1 MSDKTTNQSRIEG
14 YLQKL
19 EETKTV
25 RMVGR
30 VRSATGLSIQ
40 ASVTG
45 ARLGDVVEIV
55 GSHEGPPLLAEVVGV
70 QEGRVTLL
78 PFGTTR
84 GIGPDDQVTAV
95 GKPLTLAVGESLLGR
110 VLDGLGQPIDGCGPL
125 ANAQPW
131 DVMRPAP
138 DPLSRHRIETPLC
151 FGLRAIDGL
160 LTIGEGQRVGLFA
173 GPGIG
178 KSTTLA
184 QIARRTTADVV
195 VICLVGERGREVRS
209 FIEDSLTE
217 EGLERSV
224 VVVATADSPPV
235 VRLKSAY
242 TATAIAEYFRDEGK
256 RVLLMMD
263 SLTRFARAQRDVGL
277 AAGELPARHGYPA
290 SVFAALPRLLERSGN
305 SEKGTITAVYTILV
319 PGDDLR
325 EPVADEVQGILD
337 GHIVLS
343 RQLAERGHW
352 PAIDVLQS
360 LSRAMPRLISSEH
373 RDAAQRF
380 VKLLAAYESKRDLI
394 TLGAYDYG
402 SNPQVDEAIDLI
414 ETLEKFL
421 QQDLSEHVEFDKTV
435 SQLLE
440 LV

>member
-1 MSDKTTNQSRIEG
+1 MSDKTRNPSRMKG

-25 RMVGR
+25 RLVGR
-30 VRSATGLSIQ
+30 VRSATGLAIQ
-40 ASVTG
+40 ASITG
-45 ARLGDVVEIV
+45 ARLGDVVEIG
-55 GSHEGPPLLAEVVGV
+55 GSQADKPLLAEVVGV

-84 GIGPDDQVTAV
+84 GIGPDDEVSTI
-95 GKPLTLAVGESLLGR
+95 GNPLRLAVGESLLGR
-110 VLDGLGQPIDGCGPL
+110 VLDGLGNPIDGVGPL
-125 ANAQPW
+125 ENTQPW

-138 DPLSRHRIETPLC
+138 NPLTRRRIETPLC

-217 EGLERSV
+217 EGLQRSV

-242 TATAIAEYFRDEGK
+242 TATAIAEYFRDEGR

-277 AAGELPARHGYPA
+277 AAGELPARYGYPP
-290 SVFAALPRLLERSGN
+290 SVFAALPALLERSGN
-305 SEKGTITAVYTILV
+305 SEKGTMTAVYTVLV

-360 LSRAMPRLISSEH
+360 LSRAMPRLISTDH
-373 RDAAQRF
+373 KDAARRF

-394 TLGAYDYG
+394 SLGAYDYG
-402 SNPQVDEAIDLI
+402 TDPQVDEAIDLI
-414 ETLEKFL
+414 ESLEDFL
-421 QQDLSEHVEFDKTV
+421 QQDLSEHVRFDEAV
-435 SQLLE
+435 SQLLD